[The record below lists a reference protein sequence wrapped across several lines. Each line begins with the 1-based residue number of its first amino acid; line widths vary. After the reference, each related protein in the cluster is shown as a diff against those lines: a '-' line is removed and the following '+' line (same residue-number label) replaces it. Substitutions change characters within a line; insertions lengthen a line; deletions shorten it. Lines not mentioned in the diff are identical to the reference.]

1 MHIRY
6 PQIAAIMLTISLAFA
21 LPTSI
26 QATATP
32 SSKETTM
39 MHASGDF
46 DVKMTPQP
54 ATPGFEA
61 THIGR
66 QTIDKRFHGDLDG
79 TSQGEMLAM
88 MTETQGSGA
97 YVALEQV
104 TGTLHGKHGSFTFVH
119 SATMH
124 RGVPDWSV
132 QVAPD
137 SGTGELVGLSGAM
150 VIHIDDKG
158 KHTYTFDYSVP

>member
-1 MHIRY
+1 
-6 PQIAAIMLTISLAFA
+6 
-21 LPTSI
+21 
-26 QATATP
+26 
-32 SSKETTM
+32 

-54 ATPGFEA
+54 ATPGLEA
-61 THIGR
+61 TSIGR
-66 QTIDKRFHGDLDG
+66 QTIDKHFHGDLDG
-79 TSQGEMLAM
+79 SSQGEMVAT

-97 YVALEQV
+97 YVALERV
-104 TGTLHGKHGSFTFVH
+104 TGTLHGKRGSFTFVH

-132 QVAPD
+132 QVVPD

-158 KHTYTFDYSVP
+158 KHTYTFDYAL